1 MSAFGPFSDLMQCQ
15 PLRRCWGVSGHRG
28 FMSTGPR
35 LGIATNRERRP
46 ARAHCISCLAKPD
59 TVKPGWD
66 LGGAPKSDAINTAST
81 PAQSKYLPNMIP
93 NSIYRTSV
101 EARRG
106 DQDRELVE
114 LELFFETRPRALQPA
129 ILREVSQLFR
139 GHRALEPGLRHVL
152 QMV

>member
-1 MSAFGPFSDLMQCQ
+1 MASLAFATSGKSVAIGAAIPALYCMSCF
-15 PLRRCWGVSGHRG
+15 
-28 FMSTGPR
+28 
-35 LGIATNRERRP
+35 
-46 ARAHCISCLAKPD
+46 
-59 TVKPGWD
+59 VKRDAVNAGWD

-93 NSIYRTSV
+93 TSSYGTSE

-114 LELFFETRPRALQPA
+114 FELFFETRSGAFQPA
-129 ILREVSQLFR
+129 ILREVGQLFR

-152 QMV
+152 QMVDQFVNQDRLFR